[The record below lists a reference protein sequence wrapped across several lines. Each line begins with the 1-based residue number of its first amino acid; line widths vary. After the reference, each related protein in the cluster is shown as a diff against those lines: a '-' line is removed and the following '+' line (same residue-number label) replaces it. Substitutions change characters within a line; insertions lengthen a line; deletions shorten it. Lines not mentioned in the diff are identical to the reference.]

1 MDCGLSSLYFFIC
14 FENKLVRKVCLKM
27 GLNFV
32 LLIFF
37 ISFLAGGNGEDLE
50 LKMANVVSFLSN
62 FGGNIKVYI
71 HLDIFIVRV
80 Q

>member
-1 MDCGLSSLYFFIC
+1 
-14 FENKLVRKVCLKM
+14 M

-62 FGGNIKVYI
+62 FGDNIKVYI